1 MLKFVVSRHAVMIG
15 CDRLYVHIQWV
26 QAMLHTRNTR
36 VKLDEP
42 SMYRHGL
49 GTQET
54 ERSNMS
60 HIVDKINMKM
70 FTIETTSTNVMIGLE
85 LVDLDHVTLE

>member
-1 MLKFVVSRHAVMIG
+1 MIDSTFAYNG
-15 CDRLYVHIQWV
+15 CKPV
-26 QAMLHTRNTR
+26 LHMRNTR

-60 HIVDKINMKM
+60 HIVDMINMEM
-70 FTIETTSTNVMIGLE
+70 FTIETSSSHMVIGLG
-85 LVDLDHVTLE
+85 LVDLDHVNLDNLRDVDLSGSS